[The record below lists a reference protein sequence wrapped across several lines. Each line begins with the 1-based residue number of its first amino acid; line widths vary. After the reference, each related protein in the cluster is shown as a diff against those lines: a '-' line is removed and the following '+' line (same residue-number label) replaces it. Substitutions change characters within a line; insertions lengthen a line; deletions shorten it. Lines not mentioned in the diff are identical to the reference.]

1 MYTFYIYSIFSI
13 ISALIKK
20 SRFLLHFLNG
30 NIPSMP
36 AEEFGE
42 NVDYL
47 LWIVIKMSLMLT
59 MITTNELDF
68 SLQQP
73 RLSLLLFNLS
83 APVSLCA

>member
-1 MYTFYIYSIFSI
+1 MKHSLDTFVCNITMYTIYLFCIHSIFSI
-13 ISALIKK
+13 ISTLIKNHAFSYTSK
-20 SRFLLHFLNG
+20 TV
-30 NIPSMP
+30 IYYPMP

-47 LWIVIKMSLMLT
+47 LWIVITMSLILT

-73 RLSLLLFNLS
+73 R
-83 APVSLCA
+83 